1 MCNNKCLTMC
11 NNAECW
17 VLTLYACTVL
27 HLLNINTIIISLLF
41 RDWFTTTSKIYK
53 RLGQFDYG
61 QPNCTTDH
69 IKTCIGRDED
79 WIYIGEVKE
88 GTDDTPH
95 GIGIKVDRY
104 GYTQQL
110 NDKALLKRW

>member
-1 MCNNKCLTMC
+1 ML
-11 NNAECW
+11 
-17 VLTLYACTVL
+17 
-27 HLLNINTIIISLLF
+27 
-41 RDWFTTTSKIYK
+41 FTTSSGVYK

-69 IKTCIGRDED
+69 IKTFIHKDKYGDD

-95 GIGIKVDRY
+95 GIGIRVCKY
-104 GYTQQL
+104 GYTQQ
-110 NDKALLKRW
+110 

>member
-1 MCNNKCLTMC
+1 M
-11 NNAECW
+11 
-17 VLTLYACTVL
+17 
-27 HLLNINTIIISLLF
+27 LF
-41 RDWFTTTSKIYK
+41 PTTSGVYK

-69 IKTCIGRDED
+69 IKTCISEKKYNE

-95 GIGIKVDRY
+95 GIGIRVY
-104 GYTQQL
+104 SGWGTQQL
-110 NDKALLKRW
+110 NGQDSWRDDN

>member
-11 NNAECW
+11 NTVECW
-17 VLTLYACTVL
+17 VLALYACTVVQ
-27 HLLNINTIIISLLF
+27 LLNIRTQSPSSHSLS
-41 RDWFTTTSKIYK
+41 RKDFTRSSGVYK

-61 QPNCTTDH
+61 QQSCTTHH
-69 IKTCIGRDED
+69 ITTCIKYNE

-95 GIGIKVDRY
+95 GIGIRVDKN
-104 GYTQQL
+104 GSTQHL
-110 NDKALLKRW
+110 INK